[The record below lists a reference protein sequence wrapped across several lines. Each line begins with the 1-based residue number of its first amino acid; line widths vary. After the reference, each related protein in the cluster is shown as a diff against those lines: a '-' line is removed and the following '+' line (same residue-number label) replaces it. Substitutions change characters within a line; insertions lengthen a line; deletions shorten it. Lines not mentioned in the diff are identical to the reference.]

1 MRQHRK
7 LLIFLL
13 IWLAIFIAGLF
24 LPATPA
30 SKSSLLNINIFK
42 DSILKHTPKNRLVL
56 IGGSN
61 LSMGLNSELIKKE
74 LKLNPINLG
83 LHANLG
89 LQFMLENAKNGL
101 KSHDTVLLSLEHSQ
115 LNRDINFT
123 SAELF
128 YQVIDVNSDNISSL
142 TNLQLIKLIKYIPEY
157 SISKFNIYNYINFKH
172 NDIYSAKG
180 FNEFGDAT
188 SHWKKSGHY
197 FSSSKVSSHLST
209 TAITALKKFHKYC
222 KDNRIAVFLTFPII
236 DEISYQMSLEELSE
250 FEKSIKTI
258 GIPTIS
264 NINDYHLPMDLMFD
278 TRYHL
283 TKKGSDIRTKMLI
296 SDFVKNARNQ

>member
-13 IWLAIFIAGLF
+13 IWLIVFITGLL

-30 SKSSLLNINIFK
+30 SKSSMLYINIFK

-61 LSMGLNSELIKKE
+61 IYMGLNSEIIQKE
-74 LKLNPINLG
+74 LQLNPINLG

-115 LNRDINFT
+115 LNRDINFVST
-123 SAELF
+123 ELF
-128 YQVIDVNSDNISSL
+128 YQVMDVNPNNISLL

-157 SISKFNIYNYINFKH
+157 SISKFNVNNYININH
-172 NDIYSAKG
+172 NNIYSAKG
-180 FNEFGDAT
+180 INEFGDAT
-188 SHWKKSGHY
+188 SHWTKSGHY
-197 FSSSKVSSHLST
+197 FNSSKVSSHLSP
-209 TAITALKKFHKYC
+209 TAIKALKRFHKYC
-222 KDNRIAVFLTFPII
+222 KKNKIVVFLTFPMI
-236 DEISYQMSLEELSE
+236 DDISYQMSLEELSK

-258 GIPTIS
+258 GIPIIS
-264 NINDYHLPMDLMFD
+264 NINDYHLPMNLMFD

-296 SDFVKNARNQ
+296 SDFVKNARN